1 MTRTPDEVVVATPT
15 FGTRLRRL
23 RESAGLSQTALA
35 GDDLHPSYIS
45 LLESGRRAPTA
56 DVVAVLSGRLG
67 VSADALSGEISL
79 EMEEPLAL
87 ADAALGLGRSAEAI
101 TLLEPFRVEMT
112 VRRCARDSLIFRAGF
127 VLASALENVGRLDE
141 ATALLEVLRTAA
153 DSSRARHPWLHIAVA
168 LVRCYRDSGD
178 IGRAIDVGEDAVRR
192 CDGTMTAALDGHAQ
206 LVSALAGAYS
216 ERGDLLRAE
225 LLLEGLLAETPASG
239 SPADQAAA
247 YWNAAIVA
255 AQRGHALEAMRLC
268 EQASSL
274 ISLGDDLGARARLQI
289 TRARVHLAQDPPQAG
304 QARDLVTDALPALE
318 QYAGAVSLSSAET
331 ELARSELLLG
341 RPDVAR
347 ERASAALG
355 RVTEDQPIE
364 RARALTVLGAA
375 LLALDERALG
385 IASLEDAGRLLGA
398 AHAPRQAAAVWRSL
412 SDVYRGMGDMDR
424 ASAAVNEAFAAAG
437 VLAEPVGAP
446 GLVPEQRRASG
457 RSTHATS

>member
-1 MTRTPDEVVVATPT
+1 MTPTPDEVVVATPT

-67 VSADALSGEISL
+67 VSPDALSGEISL
-79 EMEEPLAL
+79 EIEEPLAL
-87 ADAALGLGRSAEAI
+87 ADAALGLGRATEAMH
-101 TLLEPFRVEMT
+101 LLEPFRAEMT
-112 VRRCARDSLIFRAGF
+112 VRRCARDALIFRAAF

-141 ATALLEVLRTAA
+141 ATGLLEVLRTAA
-153 DSSRARHPWLHIAVA
+153 DSSRARHPWLHIAVS

-178 IGRAIDVGEDAVRR
+178 IGRAIDVGEDAVSR
-192 CDGTMTAALDGHAQ
+192 CDGTMTASLEGHAQ

-225 LLLEGLLAETPASG
+225 LLLEGLLAETTAWG
-239 SPADQAAA
+239 SPSDQAAA

-274 ISLGDDLGARARLQI
+274 ISLSDDLGARARLQI
-289 TRARVHLAQDPPQAG
+289 TRAWVHLAQDPPQAG
-304 QARDLVTDALPALE
+304 QARDLVTDALPVLK
-318 QYAGAVSLSSAET
+318 QYASALSLSSAET

-347 ERASAALG
+347 EHASAALG

-375 LLALDERALG
+375 LVALDERALG
-385 IASLEDAGRLLGA
+385 IASLEDADRLLA
-398 AHAPRQAAAVWRSL
+398 AAQAPRQAAAVWRSL
-412 SDVYRGMGDMDR
+412 SDVYRGIGDIDR

-446 GLVPEQRRASG
+446 ALVPEQRRAPRRDSQ
-457 RSTHATS
+457 ATS